1 VIGAA
6 HAGLMSWL
14 ADDSGDL
21 SPRLDAALRALA
33 KAAQLR

>member
-1 VIGAA
+1 
-6 HAGLMSWL
+6 MSWL

-21 SPRLDAALRALA
+21 GPRLDAALRALA